1 MFPLRRLP
9 IGFKITSGLL
19 AFLIILALAT
29 SILVA
34 NGFKTAEQ
42 SAIQHITG
50 SLQKKSQNSL
60 IQLTSLE
67 AQLYESELQQY
78 ADLTRTAANIV
89 VNTHETGGLCKME
102 NHEALVV
109 TSGSQL
115 MHSPDGLLYYDAD
128 PNRRTEILH
137 PGNFPPDELTNRS
150 LRDSAILDDVFPALL
165 DQTEKVTGIYFQG
178 PQLTFRYYPVRNLP
192 QIEIENGAAEAAQTM
207 QIDTFPVAPKNNPD
221 RKTVWLP
228 PYVDDANQGLLVSA
242 NTPIYFGDEFQGF
255 IGVDVSLSQLIEHLK
270 TLQPAE
276 GSFAFLTDS
285 NGHLIAAPFE
295 GAARLAGRSL
305 TSGESSPTGLLGLSL
320 SENPDLEPL
329 LAIIKNDQAGAVQ
342 IHLGDQ
348 AMLVTHAPLQET
360 GWTLSIAVPL
370 SELSSESDA
379 VSRSIYNDGRTTV
392 RITLL
397 AMAGLYLMV
406 IFISVWLSY
415 RYLNRPLR
423 QLLQGVRAV
432 TAGDLYVTV
441 PVISQDELGELAE
454 SFNQMTG
461 ELNSRTQQL
470 SKTSNELEIKET
482 QLKVVALEERQRLA
496 RELHDSVS
504 QALYG
509 IALGARTARTQLE
522 RDPAK
527 AAEPLDY
534 VLSLAEAGLAEMR
547 ALIFELRPESLQNEG
562 LVGALT
568 KQTDAVRTRHKLDV
582 VTSFCPEP
590 DISLDTKETLYR
602 ITQEAI
608 YNVIRHASASRIE
621 LSLKVESGILI
632 LEVKDNGKGFDP
644 QGFFPGHLG
653 LQSMRE
659 RVANINGTFQIKS
672 QPNLGTVVRV
682 ELAL

>member
-1 MFPLRRLP
+1 M
-9 IGFKITSGLL
+9 
-19 AFLIILALAT
+19 
-29 SILVA
+29 
-34 NGFKTAEQ
+34 
-42 SAIQHITG
+42 
-50 SLQKKSQNSL
+50 
-60 IQLTSLE
+60 
-67 AQLYESELQQY
+67 
-78 ADLTRTAANIV
+78 
-89 VNTHETGGLCKME
+89 
-102 NHEALVV
+102 
-109 TSGSQL
+109 
-115 MHSPDGLLYYDAD
+115 
-128 PNRRTEILH
+128 
-137 PGNFPPDELTNRS
+137 
-150 LRDSAILDDVFPALL
+150 
-165 DQTEKVTGIYFQG
+165 
-178 PQLTFRYYPVRNLP
+178 
-192 QIEIENGAAEAAQTM
+192 
-207 QIDTFPVAPKNNPD
+207 
-221 RKTVWLP
+221 
-228 PYVDDANQGLLVSA
+228 
-242 NTPIYFGDEFQGF
+242 
-255 IGVDVSLSQLIEHLK
+255 
-270 TLQPAE
+270 
-276 GSFAFLTDS
+276 
-285 NGHLIAAPFE
+285 E
-295 GAARLAGRSL
+295 GATRLAGHSL
-305 TSGESSPTGLLGLSL
+305 TSGESSTTSLLGLSL
-320 SENPDLEPL
+320 VENPDLEPL

-348 AMLVTHAPLQET
+348 AMLVSHAPLQET

-370 SELSSESDA
+370 SELSSESDT
-379 VSRSIYNDGRTTV
+379 VSTSIYNDGRATV
-392 RITLL
+392 QNTLL

-423 QLLQGVRAV
+423 QLLRGVRAV
-432 TAGDLYVTV
+432 TAGDLNVTV

-470 SKTSNELEIKET
+470 SQTSNELEIKET

-562 LVGALT
+562 LVAALT

-582 VTSFCPEP
+582 VTSFCLEP

-602 ITQEAI
+602 ITQESI

-621 LSLKVESGILI
+621 LSLKVESGLLI

-659 RVANINGTFQIKS
+659 RVDNINGTFQIKS
-672 QPNLGTVVRV
+672 KPNQGTVVRV